1 MKSFRVRQR
10 KQQCIQHRKAEYL
23 KAIGK
28 VIEGRA
34 EPQYATLRWEKLKEI
49 SK

>member
-1 MKSFRVRQR
+1 MKPLKARLK
-10 KQQCIQHRKAEYL
+10 KQQCIQHRKLEYL

-28 VIEGRA
+28 VIEGKA
-34 EPQYATLRWEKLKEI
+34 EPDYATLRWEKLKEI